1 MQNAA
6 MKTLK
11 SLQELLFPVRCIGCS
26 QLGIEICSFCRRY
39 WHPHIFRTSTHSDPS
54 IPIYSAISY
63 SPLASKVILAAKED
77 GILQA
82 ELLIT
87 DAIRHA
93 LEFCIRENNY
103 GFLVPIPSRKSAAR
117 LRGRQFIYD
126 IAKRISTETTIPT
139 CEILSHSRVIKDQ
152 SGLDA
157 SNRVINMSG
166 ALTASRFIGGR
177 AILIDDLVT
186 TGATLSEAA
195 RALRAQG
202 ITVSAAVTAC
212 VAEPLR

>member
-1 MQNAA
+1 
-6 MKTLK
+6 MKSLR

-26 QLGIEICSFCRRY
+26 ALGLEICSSCRKF
-39 WHPHIFRTSTHSDPS
+39 WHPHIYRSWTHTAPHV
-54 IPIYSAISY
+54 PIYSAVHY
-63 SPLASKVILAAKED
+63 SPLASKIILAAKEN

-87 DAIRHA
+87 SALTHA
-93 LEFCIRENNY
+93 LRYCIRES
-103 GFLVPIPSRKSAAR
+103 GAEFLVPIPSRKSAAR

-126 IAKRISTETTIPT
+126 LTNRISQETRIPRF
-139 CEILSHSRVIKDQ
+139 EILTHTRDVKDQ
-152 SGLDA
+152 STLDA
-157 SNRVINMSG
+157 KAREINLRG
-166 ALTASRFIGGR
+166 ALSADRYLSGK

-202 ITVSAAVTAC
+202 IEVSAAITAC